1 MTGEVGAMTLR
12 LSGGERDGDG
22 DREVWG
28 LARGLAAGRRR
39 CLGPVRRMSAKVK
52 GVSDSY
58 QPDLYPG
65 LQA

>member
-1 MTGEVGAMTLR
+1 MTREVGAMTLR

-22 DREVWG
+22 DGEVWG
-28 LARGLAAGRRR
+28 PAWGPGAGCRR

-58 QPDLYPG
+58 WPDLYAG